1 MSDETSDHLSK
12 IFQSYPRATGKTL
25 LKESQIYIVFRDL
38 DAFALHRKFDWL
50 TSQKAFFDAVKV
62 PKKPLN

>member
-12 IFQSYPRATGKTL
+12 IFESYLRATGKTL
-25 LKESQIYIVFRDL
+25 LKESHIYIVFRDL
-38 DAFALHRKFDWL
+38 DAFALHREFDWL
-50 TSQKAFFDAVKV
+50 TSQKAFFDTVKV